1 MPNYHCQLQKNT
13 LENNSSQSIFFK
25 LYNYFIVF
33 NPLPGLKAGNCPA
46 AIFLRILKS
55 AFFIPTLL
63 FILVF
68 SH

>member
-1 MPNYHCQLQKNT
+1 MPNYRCQVQKNT
-13 LENNSSQSIFFK
+13 LENNSSQSIFYAIQLFYR
-25 LYNYFIVF
+25 LY
-33 NPLPGLKAGNCPA
+33 PLPGLKAGSCPA

-55 AFFIPTLL
+55 AFFVPTLL